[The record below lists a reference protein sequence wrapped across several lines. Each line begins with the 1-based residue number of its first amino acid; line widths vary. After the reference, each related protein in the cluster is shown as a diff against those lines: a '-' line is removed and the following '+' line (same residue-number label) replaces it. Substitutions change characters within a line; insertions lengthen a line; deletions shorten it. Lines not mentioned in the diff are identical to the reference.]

1 MGNPALYYY
10 PTTAHDAG
18 TVGLLEK
25 VDFGEP
31 ISDIQI
37 TPIRRVSDTVALSGY
52 TSRTSWT
59 SGKPNS

>member
-1 MGNPALYYY
+1 MGNPTLYYY
-10 PTTAHDAG
+10 PTTDHDAG

-37 TPIRRVSDTVALSGY
+37 TPDGQITAN
-52 TSRTSWT
+52 
-59 SGKPNS
+59 GKRLK